1 MLVVIYWPLLEYK
14 IGSYTG
20 NGISPDGKIQNPTQ
34 HITVG
39 FRPSLVIISGTQN
52 SNTTNQTSE
61 LIAYYGMSDGTN
73 LDRRVTFNSDG
84 FTVYYSSIKYA
95 YLPDFDKYALR
106 YIYIAFK

>member
-1 MLVVIYWPLLEYK
+1 
-14 IGSYTG
+14 
-20 NGISPDGKIQNPTQ
+20 
-34 HITVG
+34 
-39 FRPSLVIISGTQN
+39 
-52 SNTTNQTSE
+52 
-61 LIAYYGMSDGTN
+61 MSDGTN